1 MVSHYQSLVR
11 VRMVEVLINLVPLPF
26 KYARRF
32 VQRAHYVQ
40 FGLFVL
46 LHGQLA
52 RTNFH
57 SLCCLLGIQRVRLC
71 TLFDNNIEV
80 NKNEKMLCH
89 NIGIIHLSR

>member
-11 VRMVEVLINLVPLPF
+11 VRMVEVHINLVPLPF

-52 RTNFH
+52 RSNFH
-57 SLCCLLGIQRVRLC
+57 SLCCLLGIQRVRY
-71 TLFDNNIEV
+71 V
-80 NKNEKMLCH
+80 
-89 NIGIIHLSR
+89 LSLTITSK